1 MTRQRIFTLEEAR
14 ELLPELRT
22 RLTALRDAW
31 KAMAPYREE
40 ARRLAQRVDEG
51 GGTMTNAGLY
61 LRSYR
66 DLMRQMKYFEK
77 SGIAVK
83 DISTGLVDF
92 PSIREG
98 RVVFLCWQ
106 MEEETITHWHELETG
121 FAARQPLED

>member
-1 MTRQRIFTLEEAR
+1 MTHKKIFTLEEAR

-22 RLTALRDAW
+22 RLTTLRDAW
-31 KAMAPYREE
+31 KAIAPYREE
-40 ARRLAQRVDEG
+40 ARRLAKRVDEG
-51 GGTMTNAGLY
+51 GGTMTDAGLY
-61 LRSYR
+61 LRLSR

-77 SGIAVK
+77 SGIDVK

-98 RVVFLCWQ
+98 RVVFLCWR
-106 MEEETITHWHELETG
+106 MEEETISHWHELETG